1 MDAENGENMELYTGW
16 LAVWVLLGCY
26 EREFFKADEAITAE
40 KLEALRE
47 RSAEMIA
54 HMRKCKEAGLLRL
67 EDIDKGG
74 GYAAILRGLSV
85 IEEQATRD
93 AAAMTEKEWREL
105 ECIAIKIRI
114 HAWAQRMRVHGRM
127 LQARRAEVI
136 R

>member
-1 MDAENGENMELYTGW
+1 MDTENEKYIELYTGW
-16 LAVWVLLGCY
+16 LAMWVLLGCY
-26 EREFFKADEAITAE
+26 QREFWKDEEITAE

-54 HMRKCKEAGLLRL
+54 HLKECKEAGFLRL
-67 EDIDKGG
+67 EDIDKTG
-74 GYAAILRGLSV
+74 GYAAILRGLCA
-85 IEEQATRD
+85 IEAKAQKG
-93 AAAMTEKEWREL
+93 AAAMTEKEWLEL
-105 ECIAIKIRI
+105 EYIAIRIRI